1 MGNTMGKYIYCV
13 IRKPKSFGLDLAGV
27 GGGSLHLVDSGKLA
41 VVVSDASIMDDYP
54 ITRENTVT
62 HQRVIEEVM
71 RMHSPVLPVS
81 FGTVAENSRILQEKM
96 LKAKESALL
105 DALEGIEGRVEL
117 NLKAMWLDMPKIFQ
131 KVVAENPELG
141 RIKQA
146 MSGKMLRRDEA
157 IEVGKVVETAVES
170 RREKIK
176 EEIFDLLKD
185 IVVDH
190 KETQLLGEQMIFNL
204 AFLIPE
210 SKQKTFDKIVRNLDK
225 QYADENAYF
234 KYIGPI
240 PPFNFV
246 RVPITLI

>member
-1 MGNTMGKYIYCV
+1 MEKTTGKYIYCV
-13 IRKPKSFGLDLAGV
+13 IRKPKSFGLDLRGV
-27 GGGSLHLVDSGKLA
+27 GGGNVHLVDSGKLA
-41 VVVSDASIMDDYP
+41 VVASNSPVMGDYP

-62 HQRVIEEVM
+62 HQQVIEEVM
-71 RMHSPVLPVS
+71 RMYSPALPVS
-81 FGTVAENSRILQEKM
+81 FGTVAENGRVLQERM
-96 LKAKESALL
+96 LKAKENELLEALA
-105 DALEGIEGRVEL
+105 DIEGKVEL
-117 NLKAMWLDMPKIFQ
+117 SLKAMWLDMPKIFQ
-131 KVVAENPELG
+131 KVVAENPELA

-146 MSGKMLRRDEA
+146 MSGKTLGRDEA
-157 IEVGKVVETAVES
+157 IEVGEAVVGAVES

-190 KETQLLGEQMIFNL
+190 KETQLFGEQMIFNL

-210 SKQKTFDKIVRNLDK
+210 SKQKTFDKIVRNLDE
-225 QYADENAYF
+225 QYAGENAYF

-246 RVPITLI
+246 RVPISLT

>member
-1 MGNTMGKYIYCV
+1 MTKPDGKYIYCV
-13 IRKPKSFGLDLAGV
+13 IRKPKSFGLDLRGV
-27 GGGSLHLVDSGKLA
+27 GGGDVHLVNSEKLA
-41 VVVSDASIMDDYP
+41 IAVSDSPVSEDYP

-62 HQRVIEEVM
+62 HQRVIEEIM
-71 RMHSPVLPVS
+71 RLHSPVLPVS
-81 FGTVAENSRILQEKM
+81 FGTVAESEQVLQEKM
-96 LKAKESALL
+96 LRAKEDELL
-105 DALEGIEGRVEL
+105 DTLAGIKDKIEL
-117 NLKAMWLDMPKIFQ
+117 NLKAIWLDMPKIFQ
-131 KVVAENPELG
+131 KVAVENTEIS

-146 MSGKMLRRDEA
+146 LSGKMLRRDEA
-157 IEVGKVVETAVES
+157 IEVGKAVAAAIES

-176 EEIFDLLKD
+176 EEILDLLKD
-185 IVVDH
+185 IAVDH

-210 SKQKTFDKIVRNLDK
+210 KKQKTFDKIVRNLDE

-246 RVPITLI
+246 RMPISLT